1 MHNRARDGAEQARS
15 EAEPRRDRTQNKAAE
30 MQQRAQGQGGTSD
43 APQGANA
50 QGSVETDTSI
60 QRSGNYGAEAET
72 NTRIDAD

>member
-1 MHNRARDGAEQARS
+1 
-15 EAEPRRDRTQNKAAE
+15 
-30 MQQRAQGQGGTSD
+30 MQQRARGQGGTSD

-60 QRSGNYGAEAET
+60 QRSGNYGAAAET